1 MSSPKLFS
9 RPRIG
14 ELKREIAILFVVS
27 TLLAS
32 QTFGLHWAFAVLL
45 APLIGGAIAAAIA
58 MVVELL
64 WLLVSGV
71 DRVGAAI
78 GVRKSPLR

>member
-14 ELKREIAILFVVS
+14 ELKREMAILFVVS
-27 TLLAS
+27 ALLAS
-32 QTFGLHWAFAVLL
+32 QTFGLHWAFAVIL
-45 APLIGGAIAAAIA
+45 APLIGSGIVAAIA
-58 MVVELL
+58 VAVELL

-71 DRVGAAI
+71 DRVAAAI
-78 GVRKSPLR
+78 GVRKSPLS